1 MYFFDTCALVNNYE
15 ILEEKIHNHELFI
28 SNISL
33 IELESIKTSKNKN
46 YETIYRARKVT
57 NILNQNFN
65 DVNII
70 NYFPNNENKIP
81 EFETNNDYKIISCA
95 LAAKQTIPN
104 IKFVTEDLS
113 CYNIART
120 YNLDCVPIDFFKKEE
135 YKGYVEINTAND
147 TELTEVYNNIY
158 LNNIK
163 LIENRYSIKLEENE
177 YLILL
182 ESNKII
188 DFFIYLDGQLHNIK
202 FNTIDT
208 KRFGQIKP
216 LDTYQIL
223 ALDSLNRNQ
232 ITILRGPAGSGKS
245 YLGLGFLFSKLE
257 AGEIDKIIIFCNTVA
272 TADSAKL
279 GFYPGSK
286 NSKLLDSQI
295 GNFLASKLG
304 DMSEVERLINDG
316 SIILIPM
323 SDCRGFDTTGMRAG
337 IYCTEGQNMTID
349 MMKLLLQRI
358 GDDSFCIIEG
368 DNKAQVDLNIY
379 SGSNNGLSRAIE
391 VFKGEKIFGT
401 VTLPNVHRSKI
412 AEIAERM

>member
-1 MYFFDTCALVNNYE
+1 M
-15 ILEEKIHNHELFI
+15 
-28 SNISL
+28 
-33 IELESIKTSKNKN
+33 
-46 YETIYRARKVT
+46 
-57 NILNQNFN
+57 
-65 DVNII
+65 
-70 NYFPNNENKIP
+70 
-81 EFETNNDYKIISCA
+81 
-95 LAAKQTIPN
+95 
-104 IKFVTEDLS
+104 
-113 CYNIART
+113 
-120 YNLDCVPIDFFKKEE
+120 
-135 YKGYVEINTAND
+135 
-147 TELTEVYNNIY
+147 
-158 LNNIK
+158 
-163 LIENRYSIKLEENE
+163 
-177 YLILL
+177 
-182 ESNKII
+182 
-188 DFFIYLDGQLHNIK
+188 
-202 FNTIDT
+202 
-208 KRFGQIKP
+208 
-216 LDTYQIL
+216 
-223 ALDSLNRNQ
+223 
-232 ITILRGPAGSGKS
+232 RGPAGSGKS